1 MMATDVQGGQLR
13 DYQVQGLNWM
23 IALHQNGLNG
33 ILADE
38 MGRAYSEFTLPLLI
52 LMVPQQLARHCRPY
66 PSSDT

>member
-38 MGRAYSEFTLPLLI
+38 MGRAYSAFTLPLLI
-52 LMVPQQLARHCRPY
+52 LIVPQQLARHCRPY